1 MSSVRRCQIFQSTRW
16 LTDFSVRHRQ
26 VKYGLFIPILLKA
39 TVTAPIAELDEGE
52 LGFGTVYVGQCKVCQ
67 LKVHNK

>member
-1 MSSVRRCQIFQSTRW
+1 MPIS
-16 LTDFSVRHRQ
+16 LQ
-26 VKYGLFIPILLKA
+26 VKFGLFIPILLKA
-39 TVTAPIAELDEGE
+39 TVTAPIAELEEGE